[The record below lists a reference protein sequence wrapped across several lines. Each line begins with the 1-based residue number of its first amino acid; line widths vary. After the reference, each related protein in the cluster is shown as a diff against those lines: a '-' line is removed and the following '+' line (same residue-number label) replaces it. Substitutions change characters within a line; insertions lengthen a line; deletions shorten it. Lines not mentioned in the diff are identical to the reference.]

1 MKLKFKK
8 QEFQEKAVMSVVDL
22 FRGAKNVPSTF
33 SLQKVDLVD
42 MSKDEL
48 LGYGNNSDLPMEEI
62 EKNMHEIQDRNL
74 LPLTDLKEL
83 RFNVEMETGTGKT
96 FVYTK
101 TILEL
106 HKQYGFK
113 KFVVIVPSVAI
124 REGAYKSMQTTRD
137 YFKREYEGITLKP
150 FIYNSNKLYEIKD
163 FAESTNLEIMIINID
178 AFKKSEN
185 LFNQPPKDSFSM
197 DRTAKEYMQEC
208 KPIIIIDEPQSVD
221 NTSKSREAIESLN
234 PLFEL
239 RYSATHRQKINTVY
253 RLTPVDA
260 YNMHIVKQ
268 ICVVNNTLADDY
280 NKPYIK
286 LLSVDASSGYKA
298 KLEVDLKKKDGT
310 TKRDTITVGPNTNLV
325 AKTGRDIYDGYIVAG
340 INAMEGFEEIE
351 FTNTESLMLGQSI
364 GDIDE
369 SVKKREMIKITI
381 EAHLDKERMYIQK
394 GIKVLSLF
402 FIDEVAKYRVYDNET
417 DSRGEYAKMF
427 EECYDELINLP
438 RYKEVK
444 DFYDVDAS
452 KVHDGYFSKDKK
464 GKIKNTNGDTLDDYS
479 TYNAIMKDK
488 EDLLDFRP
496 NSKLRYLRFIFSHSA
511 LKEGWDNPNVFQI
524 CTLIENRTT
533 FTCRQK
539 IGRGL
544 RLCVNQD
551 GERVDDKSINI
562 LHVIAEE
569 NFAEFADKLQK
580 EIEEETGVKFGILD
594 IDMFVNISYTDEKK
608 KEQKTSATDAR
619 DILDFFRTKN
629 YIDTKG
635 KMKDTL
641 KNDLKNGTID
651 LPKKFE
657 RARDR
662 IVNQIEK
669 ADKKVVVMPSF
680 KQVNVKRK
688 DEVFEEPEFQAIWNK
703 IKQKTIY
710 RINMDKDK
718 LIEKCVKE
726 ITEMNEIPTI
736 KIAKETAK
744 INIHKS
750 GIDYTS
756 QGARYEDVE
765 TEFLLPDLIR
775 EISENCKLTRDTVC
789 QILLKSDRLQDFLNN
804 PQRYIE
810 EVTKIINYVRANE
823 CIDGI
828 TYTKQTGKSYSFV
841 DIFDIESNSE
851 VFAYLDK
858 NAVKVEHSLYD
869 HIIYDNSGT
878 EKDFAQELDN
888 DNEVKLFFKIPDKF
902 KIPTPIGNYTPDW
915 AVYVETE
922 NEKKLYFVI
931 ETKGST
937 NYLNLRDSESIKIK
951 CGKKHFEALG
961 QDIAFD
967 VAKKFRDFKAN
978 NV

>member
-8 QEFQEKAVMSVVDL
+8 QEFQDKAVMSVVDL
-22 FRGAKNVPSTF
+22 FRGAKNVPTTF
-33 SLQKVDLVD
+33 SMQKLDILD
-42 MSKDEL
+42 FSKDEL
-48 LGYGNNSDLPMEEI
+48 LGYGNNLDLSMEQI
-62 EKNMHEIQDRNL
+62 EKNMHEIQDKNL
-74 LPLTDLKEL
+74 LPLTNLTEL

-124 REGAYKSMQTTRD
+124 REGVYKSMQTTRD
-137 YFKREYEGITLKP
+137 YFKREYEGTTLKP

-163 FAESTNLEIMIINID
+163 FAQSTNLEIMIINID

-208 KPIIIIDEPQSVD
+208 NPIIIIDEPQSVD

-369 SVKKREMIKITI
+369 SVKKREMIKRTI

-402 FIDEVAKYRVYDNET
+402 FIDEVAKYRVYDNEE
-417 DSRGEYAKMF
+417 SNKGEYAKMF
-427 EECYDELINLP
+427 EECYEELINLP
-438 RYKEVK
+438 RYKEIK
-444 DFYDVDAS
+444 DFYNTDVS

-464 GKIKNTNGDTLDDYS
+464 GKIKNTREGKESQDDYD
-479 TYNAIMKDK
+479 TYALIMKEK
-488 EDLLDFRP
+488 EKLLSFDCP
-496 NSKLRYLRFIFSHSA
+496 VRFIFSHSA

-524 CTLIENRTT
+524 CTLIENKTT

-551 GERVDDKSINI
+551 GERVDDKNINI

-580 EIEEETGVKFGILD
+580 EIEEETGIKFGILD
-594 IDMFVNISYTDEKK
+594 IDMFVNISYTDEQGQEKT
-608 KEQKTSATDAR
+608 TSATDAR
-619 DILDFFRTKN
+619 ELLDFFRTKN

-657 RARDR
+657 RAKDR
-662 IVNQIEK
+662 IVIQIEK
-669 ADKKVVVMPSF
+669 ADKKVVVMPAY
-680 KQVNVKRK
+680 KQVCVKRK
-688 DEVFEEPEFQAIWNK
+688 DNLFEEPEFQSIWNK

-718 LIEKCVKE
+718 LIEKCVKS
-726 ITEMNEIPTI
+726 ISEMPQIQKI
-736 KIAKETAK
+736 KIAKETVK
-744 INIHKS
+744 INIDKR

-756 QGARYEDVE
+756 QGAKFEEVDS
-765 TEFLLPDLIR
+765 EFLIPDIIR
-775 EISENCKLTRDTVC
+775 EISENCKLTRNTVG
-789 QILLKSDRLQDFLNN
+789 QIILKSNRLQDFVNN

-828 TYTKQTGKSYSFV
+828 TYTKQIGKSYSFV
-841 DIFDIESNSE
+841 DIFDLESNAE

-858 NAVKVEHSLYD
+858 NAIAVEHSLYD
-869 HIIYDNSGT
+869 HIVYDNSGI
-878 EKDFAQELDN
+878 ERDFATELDN
-888 DNEVKLFFKIPDKF
+888 DGDVKLFFKIPDKF
-902 KIPTPIGNYTPDW
+902 KILTPIGNYTPDW

-937 NYLNLRDSESIKIK
+937 NYLDLRDRESIKIK

-961 QDIAFD
+961 QDVAFD
-967 VAKKFRDFKAN
+967 VAINFKDFKRKN
-978 NV
+978 G

>member
-8 QEFQEKAVMSVVDL
+8 QEFQDKAVMSVVDL
-22 FRGAKNVPSTF
+22 FRGAKNVPTTF
-33 SLQKVDLVD
+33 SMQKLDILD
-42 MSKDEL
+42 FSKDEL
-48 LGYGNNSDLPMEEI
+48 LGYGNSLDLSMEQI
-62 EKNMHEIQDRNL
+62 EKNMNEIQDRNL

-163 FAESTNLEIMIINID
+163 FAQSTNLEIMIINID

-221 NTSKSREAIESLN
+221 NTAKSREAIESLN

-286 LLSVDASSGYKA
+286 LLSVDANNGYSA
-298 KLEVDLKKKDGT
+298 KVEVDVKKKDGT
-310 TKRDTITVGPNTNLV
+310 TKREVKTVKPNSNLAV
-325 AKTGRDIYDGYIVAG
+325 ITGRDIYEGYIVAG
-340 INAMEGFEEIE
+340 INALEGFEEIE

-369 SVKKREMIKITI
+369 SVKKREMIKRTI

-402 FIDEVAKYRVYDNET
+402 FIDEVAKYRVYDNEES
-417 DSRGEYAKMF
+417 DKGEYAKMF
-427 EECYDELINLP
+427 EECYEELINLP
-438 RYKEVK
+438 RYKEIK
-444 DFYDVDAS
+444 DFYNTDVS

-464 GKIKNTNGDTLDDYS
+464 GKIKNTREGKESQDDYD
-479 TYNAIMKDK
+479 TYALIMKEK
-488 EDLLDFRP
+488 ERLLSFDCP
-496 NSKLRYLRFIFSHSA
+496 VRFIFSHSA

-524 CTLIENRTT
+524 CTLIENKTT

-551 GERVDDKSINI
+551 GERVDDKNINI

-580 EIEEETGVKFGILD
+580 EIEEETGIKFGILD
-594 IDMFVNISYTDEKK
+594 IDMFVNISYTDEQGQEKT
-608 KEQKTSATDAR
+608 TSATDAR
-619 DILDFFRTKN
+619 ELLDFFRTKN

-657 RARDR
+657 RAKDR

-669 ADKKVVVMPSF
+669 ADKKVVVMPAY
-680 KQVNVKRK
+680 KQVCVKRK
-688 DEVFEEPEFQAIWNK
+688 DNLFEEPEFQSIWNK

-718 LIEKCVKE
+718 LIEKCVKS
-726 ITEMNEIPTI
+726 ISEMPQIQKI
-736 KIAKETAK
+736 KIAKETVK
-744 INIHKS
+744 INIDKS

-756 QGARYEDVE
+756 QGTKFEEVDS
-765 TEFLLPDLIR
+765 EFLIPDIIR
-775 EISENCKLTRDTVC
+775 EISENCKLTRNTVG
-789 QILLKSDRLQDFLNN
+789 QILIKSNRLQDFLNN

-810 EVTKIINYVRANE
+810 EVTRIINYVRANE

-841 DIFDIESNSE
+841 DIFDLESNSE

-858 NAVKVEHSLYD
+858 NAIAVEHSLYD
-869 HIIYDNSGT
+869 HVVYDNSGI
-878 EKDFAQELDN
+878 ERDFATELDN
-888 DNEVKLFFKIPDKF
+888 DTDVKLFFKIPDKF

-922 NEKKLYFVI
+922 DEKKLYFVI

-937 NYLNLRDSESIKIK
+937 NYFDLRDRESIKIK

-961 QDIAFD
+961 QDIKFD
-967 VAKKFRDFKAN
+967 VTKDFRNFKSKHI
-978 NV
+978 

>member
-1 MKLKFKK
+1 MKLQFKK
-8 QEFQEKAVMSVVDL
+8 QEFQDNAVMSVVDL

-48 LGYGNNSDLPMEEI
+48 LGYGNALDLPMEQI
-62 EKNMHEIQDRNL
+62 EANMHEIQDRNL
-74 LPLTDLKEL
+74 LQHTDLQEL
-83 RFNVEMETGTGKT
+83 RFNIEMETGTGKT

-124 REGAYKSMQTTRD
+124 REGVYKSMQTTRD
-137 YFKREYEGITLKP
+137 YFKREYEGVTLKP
-150 FIYNSNKLYEIKD
+150 FIYNSAKLYQIKD
-163 FAESTNLEIMIINID
+163 FALSTNLEIMIINID

-197 DRTAKEYMQEC
+197 DKTAKEYMQEC
-208 KPIIIIDEPQSVD
+208 NPIVIIDEPQSVD
-221 NTSKSREAIESLN
+221 NTAKSREAIENLN

-268 ICVVNNTLADDY
+268 ICVVNNSLADDF

-286 LLSVDASSGYKA
+286 LMSVDASNGYTA
-298 KLEVDLKKKDGT
+298 KVEVDVKKRDGS
-310 TKRDTITVGPNTNLV
+310 TKREVKTVKPNSNLAV
-325 AKTGRDIYDGYIVAG
+325 ITGRDIYDGYIVAG

-351 FTNTESLMLGQSI
+351 FTNTEFLSLGQAF

-369 SVKKREMIKITI
+369 KVKKREMIKRTI
-381 EAHLDKERMYIQK
+381 ETHLDKERIYIPK

-402 FIDEVAKYRVYDNET
+402 FIDEVAKYRIYDNEE

-427 EECYDELINLP
+427 EECYNELINLP

-452 KVHDGYFSKDKK
+452 RVHDGYFSKDKK
-464 GKIKNTNGDTLDDYS
+464 GKLKNTNGDTIDDYS
-479 TYNAIMKDK
+479 TYNAIMRDK
-488 EDLLDFRP
+488 EDLLDFSP

-524 CTLIENRTT
+524 CTLIENKTT

-551 GERVDDKSINI
+551 GQRVDDKNINI

-569 NFAEFADKLQK
+569 KFAEFADKLQK
-580 EIEEETGVKFGILD
+580 EIEEETGVKFGVLD
-594 IDMFVNISYTDEKK
+594 IDMFVNISYQDETGQ
-608 KEQKTSATDAR
+608 EQVISATDSKE
-619 DILDFFRTKN
+619 ILDHFREKN

-635 KMKDTL
+635 KIKDTL

-657 RARDR
+657 RAKER
-662 IVNQIEK
+662 IVKQIEN
-669 ADKKVVVMPSF
+669 ANKKVDIMPSF
-680 KQVNVKRK
+680 KQVTVKRK
-688 DEVFEEPEFQAIWNK
+688 DELFEEPEFQSIWNK

-718 LIEKCVKE
+718 LIEKCVKQ
-726 ITEMNEIPTI
+726 IAEMNEIPTI
-736 KIAKETAK
+736 KIAKETVR
-744 INIHKS
+744 IDIGKS
-750 GIDYTS
+750 GVGYTS
-756 QGARYEDVE
+756 QGTRYEEIEND
-765 TEFLLPDLIR
+765 FFIPDLIR

-789 QILLKSDRLQDFLNN
+789 QILLKSNRLQDFLNN

-828 TYTKQTGKSYSFV
+828 TYTKQEGKSYSFV
-841 DIFDIESNSE
+841 DVFDLESNSE
-851 VFAYLDK
+851 MFAYLDK
-858 NAVKVEHSLYD
+858 NAVAVQHSLYD
-869 HIIYDNSGT
+869 YVIYDNSSV

-888 DNEVKLFFKIPDKF
+888 DSEVKLFFKIPDKF
-902 KIPTPIGNYTPDW
+902 KIHTPIGNYTPDW

-937 NYLNLRDSESIKIK
+937 NYLDLRDRESIKIK

-961 QDIAFD
+961 QNVAFD
-967 VAKKFRDFKAN
+967 VAKEFKKFKEQHS
-978 NV
+978 

>member
-1 MKLKFKK
+1 MKLQFKK
-8 QEFQEKAVMSVVDL
+8 QEFQDKAVMSVVDL
-22 FRGAKNVPSTF
+22 FRGAKNVPTTF
-33 SLQKVDLVD
+33 SMQKLDILD
-42 MSKDEL
+42 YSKAEL
-48 LGYGNNSDLPMEEI
+48 LGYGNSLDLSMEQI

-163 FAESTNLEIMIINID
+163 FAQSTNLEIMIINID

-208 KPIIIIDEPQSVD
+208 NPIIIIDEPQSVD
-221 NTSKSREAIESLN
+221 NTAKSREAIESLN

-298 KLEVDLKKKDGT
+298 KLEVDIKKKDGT

-351 FTNTESLMLGQSI
+351 FTNTESLMLEQSI

-369 SVKKREMIKITI
+369 SVKKREMIKRTI
-381 EAHLDKERMYIQK
+381 ESHLDKERMYIQK

-402 FIDEVAKYRVYDNET
+402 FIDEVAKYRVYDNEES
-417 DSRGEYAKMF
+417 DKGEYAKMF
-427 EECYDELINLP
+427 EECYEELINLP
-438 RYKEVK
+438 RYKEIK
-444 DFYDVDAS
+444 DFYSTDVS
-452 KVHDGYFSKDKK
+452 RVHDGYFSKDKK
-464 GKIKNTNGDTLDDYS
+464 GKIKNTREGKESQDDYD
-479 TYNAIMKDK
+479 TYALIMKEK
-488 EDLLDFRP
+488 EKLLSFDCP
-496 NSKLRYLRFIFSHSA
+496 VRFIFSHSA

-524 CTLIENRTT
+524 CTLIENKTT

-551 GERVDDKSINI
+551 GERVDDKNINI

-580 EIEEETGVKFGILD
+580 EIEEETGIKFGILD
-594 IDMFVNISYTDEKK
+594 IDMFVNISYTDEKGD
-608 KEQKTSATDAR
+608 EQTTSATDAR
-619 DILDFFRTKN
+619 ELLDFFRTKN

-635 KMKDTL
+635 KMKYTL

-657 RARDR
+657 RAKDR

-669 ADKKVVVMPSF
+669 ADKKVVVMPAY
-680 KQVNVKRK
+680 KQVCVKKK
-688 DEVFEEPEFQAIWNK
+688 DKLFEEPEFQSIWNK

-718 LIEKCVKE
+718 LIEKCVKS
-726 ITEMNEIPTI
+726 ISEMPQIQKI
-736 KIAKETAK
+736 KIAKETVK
-744 INIHKS
+744 INIDKS

-756 QGARYEDVE
+756 QGAKFEEVDS
-765 TEFLLPDLIR
+765 EFLIPDIIR
-775 EISENCKLTRDTVC
+775 EISENCKLTRNTVG
-789 QILLKSDRLQDFLNN
+789 QIILKSNRLQDFVNN

-841 DIFDIESNSE
+841 DIFDLESEAE

-858 NAVKVEHSLYD
+858 NAIAVDHSLYD
-869 HIIYDNSGT
+869 HVVYDNSGI
-878 EKDFAQELDN
+878 ERDFATELDN
-888 DNEVKLFFKIPDKF
+888 DGDVKLFFKIPDKF

-937 NYLNLRDSESIKIK
+937 NYLDLRDRESIKIR

-961 QDIAFD
+961 QDIKFD
-967 VAKKFRDFKAN
+967 VATNFIDFKRKN
-978 NV
+978 S

>member
-1 MKLKFKK
+1 MKLQFKK
-8 QEFQEKAVMSVVDL
+8 QEFQDKAVMSVVDL
-22 FRGAKNVPSTF
+22 FRGAKNVPTTF
-33 SLQKVDLVD
+33 SMQKLDILD
-42 MSKDEL
+42 YSKAEL
-48 LGYGNNSDLPMEEI
+48 LGYGNSLDLSMEQI

-163 FAESTNLEIMIINID
+163 FAQSTNLEIMIINID

-208 KPIIIIDEPQSVD
+208 NPIIIIDEPQSVD
-221 NTSKSREAIESLN
+221 NTAKSREAIESLN

-298 KLEVDLKKKDGT
+298 KLEVDIKKKDGT

-351 FTNTESLMLGQSI
+351 FTNTESLMLEQSI

-369 SVKKREMIKITI
+369 SVKKREMIKRTI
-381 EAHLDKERMYIQK
+381 ESHLDKERMYIQK

-402 FIDEVAKYRVYDNET
+402 FIDEVAKYRVYDNEES
-417 DSRGEYAKMF
+417 DKGEYAKMF
-427 EECYDELINLP
+427 EECYEELINLP
-438 RYKEVK
+438 RYKEIK
-444 DFYDVDAS
+444 DFYSTDVS
-452 KVHDGYFSKDKK
+452 RVHDGYFSKDKK
-464 GKIKNTNGDTLDDYS
+464 GKIKNTREGKESQDDYD
-479 TYNAIMKDK
+479 TYALIMKEK
-488 EDLLDFRP
+488 EKLLSFDCP
-496 NSKLRYLRFIFSHSA
+496 VRFIFSHSA

-524 CTLIENRTT
+524 CTLIENKTT

-551 GERVDDKSINI
+551 GERVDDKNINI

-580 EIEEETGVKFGILD
+580 EIEEETGIKFGILD
-594 IDMFVNISYTDEKK
+594 IDMFVNISYTDEKGD
-608 KEQKTSATDAR
+608 EQTTSATDAR
-619 DILDFFRTKN
+619 ELLDFFRTKN

-635 KMKDTL
+635 KMKYTL

-657 RARDR
+657 RAKDR

-669 ADKKVVVMPSF
+669 ADKKVVVMPAY
-680 KQVNVKRK
+680 KQVCVKRK
-688 DEVFEEPEFQAIWNK
+688 DKLFEEPEFQSIWNK

-718 LIEKCVKE
+718 LIEKCVKS
-726 ITEMNEIPTI
+726 ISEMPQIQKI
-736 KIAKETAK
+736 KIAKETVK
-744 INIHKS
+744 INIDKS

-756 QGARYEDVE
+756 QGAKFEEVDS
-765 TEFLLPDLIR
+765 EFLIPDIIR
-775 EISENCKLTRDTVC
+775 EISENCKLTRNTVG
-789 QILLKSDRLQDFLNN
+789 QIILKSNRLQDFVNN

-810 EVTKIINYVRANE
+810 EVTKINNYVRANE

-841 DIFDIESNSE
+841 DIFDLESEAE

-858 NAVKVEHSLYD
+858 NAIAVDHSLYD
-869 HIIYDNSGT
+869 HVVYDNSGI
-878 EKDFAQELDN
+878 ERDFATELDN
-888 DNEVKLFFKIPDKF
+888 DGDVKLFFKIPDKF

-937 NYLNLRDSESIKIK
+937 NYLDLRDRESIKIR

-961 QDIAFD
+961 RDIKFD
-967 VAKKFRDFKAN
+967 VATNFIDFKRKN
-978 NV
+978 S

>member
-1 MKLKFKK
+1 MKLQFKK
-8 QEFQEKAVMSVVDL
+8 QEFQNKAVMSVVDL
-22 FRGAKNVPSTF
+22 FRGAKNVPTTF
-33 SLQKVDLVD
+33 SMQKLDILD
-42 MSKDEL
+42 FSKDEL
-48 LGYGNNSDLPMEEI
+48 LGYGNNLDLSMEQI

-137 YFKREYEGITLKP
+137 YFKREYEGVTLKP

-163 FAESTNLEIMIINID
+163 FAQSTNLEIMIINID

-234 PLFEL
+234 PLVEL

-298 KLEVDLKKKDGT
+298 KLEVDIKKKEGT
-310 TKRDTITVGPNTNLV
+310 TKRETITVGPNTNLV

-369 SVKKREMIKITI
+369 SVKKREMIKRTI

-402 FIDEVAKYRVYDNET
+402 FIDEVAKYRVYDNEES
-417 DSRGEYAKMF
+417 DKGEYAKMF
-427 EECYDELINLP
+427 EECYEELINLP
-438 RYKEVK
+438 RYKEIK
-444 DFYDVDAS
+444 DFYNTDVS

-464 GKIKNTNGDTLDDYS
+464 GKIKNTREGKESQDDYD
-479 TYNAIMKDK
+479 TYALIMKEK
-488 EDLLDFRP
+488 EKLLSFDCP
-496 NSKLRYLRFIFSHSA
+496 VRFIFSHSA

-551 GERVDDKSINI
+551 GERVDDKNINI

-580 EIEEETGVKFGILD
+580 EIEEETGIKFGILD
-594 IDMFVNISYTDEKK
+594 IDMFVNISYTDEQGQEKT
-608 KEQKTSATDAR
+608 TSATDAR
-619 DILDFFRTKN
+619 ELLDFFRTKN

-657 RARDR
+657 RAKDR

-669 ADKKVVVMPSF
+669 ADKKVVVMPAY
-680 KQVNVKRK
+680 KQVCVKRK
-688 DEVFEEPEFQAIWNK
+688 DNLFEEPEFQSIWNK

-718 LIEKCVKE
+718 LIEKCVKS
-726 ITEMNEIPTI
+726 ISEMPQIQKI
-736 KIAKETAK
+736 KIAKETVK
-744 INIHKS
+744 INIDKS

-756 QGARYEDVE
+756 QGTKFEEVDS
-765 TEFLLPDLIR
+765 EFLIPDIIR
-775 EISENCKLTRDTVC
+775 EISENCKLTRNTVG
-789 QILLKSDRLQDFLNN
+789 QILIKSNRLQDFLNN

-810 EVTKIINYVRANE
+810 EVTRIINYVRANE

-841 DIFDIESNSE
+841 DIFDLESNSE

-858 NAVKVEHSLYD
+858 NAIAVEHSLYD
-869 HIIYDNSGT
+869 HVVYDNSGI
-878 EKDFAQELDN
+878 ERDFATELDN
-888 DNEVKLFFKIPDKF
+888 DGDVKLFFKIPDKF

-922 NEKKLYFVI
+922 DEKKLYFVI

-937 NYLNLRDSESIKIK
+937 NYFDLRDRESIKIK

-961 QDIAFD
+961 QDIKFD
-967 VAKKFRDFKAN
+967 VTKDFRNFKSKHI
-978 NV
+978 

>member
-8 QEFQEKAVMSVVDL
+8 QEFQDKAVMSVVDL
-22 FRGAKNVPSTF
+22 FRGAKNVPTTF
-33 SLQKVDLVD
+33 SMQKLDILD
-42 MSKDEL
+42 FSKDEL
-48 LGYGNNSDLPMEEI
+48 LGYGNSLDLSMEQI

-74 LPLTDLKEL
+74 LPLTDLTEL
-83 RFNVEMETGTGKT
+83 RFNIEMETGTGKT

-137 YFKREYEGITLKP
+137 YFKREYEGVTLKP

-163 FAESTNLEIMIINID
+163 FAQSTNLEIMIINID

-369 SVKKREMIKITI
+369 SVKKKEMIKRTI
-381 EAHLDKERMYIQK
+381 EAHLDKERIYIQK

-402 FIDEVAKYRVYDNET
+402 FIDEVAKYRVYDNEES
-417 DSRGEYAKMF
+417 DKGEYAKMF
-427 EECYDELINLP
+427 EECYEELINLP
-438 RYKEVK
+438 RYKEIK
-444 DFYDVDAS
+444 DFYNTDVS

-464 GKIKNTNGDTLDDYS
+464 GKIKNTREGKESQDDYD
-479 TYNAIMKDK
+479 TYALIMKEK
-488 EDLLDFRP
+488 EKLLSFDCP
-496 NSKLRYLRFIFSHSA
+496 VRFIFSHSA

-524 CTLIENRTT
+524 CTLIENKTT

-551 GERVDDKSINI
+551 GERVDDKNINI

-580 EIEEETGVKFGILD
+580 EIEEETGIKFGILD
-594 IDMFVNISYTDEKK
+594 IDMFVNISYTDEQGQEKT
-608 KEQKTSATDAR
+608 TSATDAR
-619 DILDFFRTKN
+619 ELLDFFRTKN

-657 RARDR
+657 RAKDR

-669 ADKKVVVMPSF
+669 ADKKVVVMPAY
-680 KQVNVKRK
+680 KQVCVKRK
-688 DEVFEEPEFQAIWNK
+688 DNLFEEPEFQSIWNK

-718 LIEKCVKE
+718 LIEKCVKS
-726 ITEMNEIPTI
+726 ISEMPQIQKI
-736 KIAKETAK
+736 KIAKETVK
-744 INIHKS
+744 INIDKR

-756 QGARYEDVE
+756 QGAKFEEVDS
-765 TEFLLPDLIR
+765 EFLIPDIIR
-775 EISENCKLTRDTVC
+775 EISENCKLTRNTVG
-789 QILLKSDRLQDFLNN
+789 QILIKSNRLQDFVNN

-841 DIFDIESNSE
+841 DIFDLESNSE

-858 NAVKVEHSLYD
+858 NAIAVEHSLYD
-869 HIIYDNSGT
+869 HVVYDNSGI
-878 EKDFAQELDN
+878 ERDFATELDN
-888 DNEVKLFFKIPDKF
+888 DTDVKLFFKIPDKF

-922 NEKKLYFVI
+922 DEKKLYFVI

-937 NYLNLRDSESIKIK
+937 NYLDLRDRESIKIK

-961 QDIAFD
+961 QDIKFD
-967 VAKKFRDFKAN
+967 VTKDFRNFKSKY
-978 NV
+978 V

>member
-1 MKLKFKK
+1 MKLQFKK
-8 QEFQEKAVMSVVDL
+8 QEFQDKAVMSVVDL
-22 FRGAKNVPSTF
+22 FRGAKNVPTTF
-33 SLQKVDLVD
+33 SMQKLDILD
-42 MSKDEL
+42 YSKAEL
-48 LGYGNNSDLPMEEI
+48 LGYGNSLDLSMEQI

-163 FAESTNLEIMIINID
+163 FAQSTNLEIMIINID

-208 KPIIIIDEPQSVD
+208 NPIIIIDEPQSVD
-221 NTSKSREAIESLN
+221 NTAKSREAIESLN

-298 KLEVDLKKKDGT
+298 KLEVDIKKKDGT

-351 FTNTESLMLGQSI
+351 FTNTESLMLEQSI

-369 SVKKREMIKITI
+369 SVKKREMIKRTI
-381 EAHLDKERMYIQK
+381 ESHLDKERMYIQK

-402 FIDEVAKYRVYDNET
+402 FIDEVAKYRVYDNEES
-417 DSRGEYAKMF
+417 DKGEYAKMF
-427 EECYDELINLP
+427 EECYEELINLP
-438 RYKEVK
+438 RYKEIK
-444 DFYDVDAS
+444 DFYSTDVS
-452 KVHDGYFSKDKK
+452 RVHDGYFSKDKK
-464 GKIKNTNGDTLDDYS
+464 GKIKNTREGKESQDDYD
-479 TYNAIMKDK
+479 TYALIMKEK
-488 EDLLDFRP
+488 EKLLSFDCP
-496 NSKLRYLRFIFSHSA
+496 VRFIFSHSA

-524 CTLIENRTT
+524 CTLIENKTT

-551 GERVDDKSINI
+551 GERVDDKNINI

-580 EIEEETGVKFGILD
+580 EIEEETGIKFGILD
-594 IDMFVNISYTDEKK
+594 IDMFVNISYTDEKGD
-608 KEQKTSATDAR
+608 EQTTSATDAR
-619 DILDFFRTKN
+619 ELLDFFRTKN

-635 KMKDTL
+635 KMKYTL

-657 RARDR
+657 RAKDR

-669 ADKKVVVMPSF
+669 ADKKVVVMPAY
-680 KQVNVKRK
+680 KQVCVKRK
-688 DEVFEEPEFQAIWNK
+688 DKLFEEPEFQSIWNK

-718 LIEKCVKE
+718 LIEKCVKS
-726 ITEMNEIPTI
+726 ISEMPQIQKI
-736 KIAKETAK
+736 KIAKETVK
-744 INIHKS
+744 INIDKS

-756 QGARYEDVE
+756 QGAKFEEVDS
-765 TEFLLPDLIR
+765 EFLIPDIIR
-775 EISENCKLTRDTVC
+775 EISENCKLTRNTVG
-789 QILLKSDRLQDFLNN
+789 QIILKSNRLQDFVNN

-810 EVTKIINYVRANE
+810 EVTKINNYVRANE

-841 DIFDIESNSE
+841 DIFDLESEAE

-858 NAVKVEHSLYD
+858 NAIAVDHSLYD
-869 HIIYDNSGT
+869 HVVYDNSGI
-878 EKDFAQELDN
+878 ERDFATELDN
-888 DNEVKLFFKIPDKF
+888 DGDVKLFFKIPDKF

-937 NYLNLRDSESIKIK
+937 NYLDLRDRESIKIR

-961 QDIAFD
+961 QDIKFD
-967 VAKKFRDFKAN
+967 VATNFIDFKRKN
-978 NV
+978 S

>member
-8 QEFQEKAVMSVVDL
+8 QEFQDKAVMSVVDL
-22 FRGAKNVPSTF
+22 FRGAKNVPTTF
-33 SLQKVDLVD
+33 SMQKLDILD
-42 MSKDEL
+42 YSKDEL
-48 LGYGNNSDLPMEEI
+48 LGYGNSLDLSMEQI

-137 YFKREYEGITLKP
+137 YFKREYEGTTLKP

-163 FAESTNLEIMIINID
+163 FAQSTNLEIMIINID

-208 KPIIIIDEPQSVD
+208 NPIIIIDEPQSVD

-268 ICVVNNTLADDY
+268 ICVVNNTLANDF

-369 SVKKREMIKITI
+369 SVKKKEMIKRTI

-402 FIDEVAKYRVYDNET
+402 FIDEVAKYRVYDNEES
-417 DSRGEYAKMF
+417 DKGEYAKMF
-427 EECYDELINLP
+427 EECYEELINLP
-438 RYKEVK
+438 RYKEIK
-444 DFYDVDAS
+444 DFYNTDVS

-464 GKIKNTNGDTLDDYS
+464 GKIKNTREGKESQDDYD
-479 TYNAIMKDK
+479 TYALIMKEK
-488 EDLLDFRP
+488 EKLLSFDCP
-496 NSKLRYLRFIFSHSA
+496 VRFIFSHSA

-524 CTLIENRTT
+524 CTLIENKTT

-551 GERVDDKSINI
+551 GERVDDKNINI

-580 EIEEETGVKFGILD
+580 EIEEETGIKFGILD
-594 IDMFVNISYTDEKK
+594 IDMFVNISYTDEQGQEKT
-608 KEQKTSATDAR
+608 TSATDAR
-619 DILDFFRTKN
+619 ELLDFFRTKN

-657 RARDR
+657 RAKDR

-669 ADKKVVVMPSF
+669 ADKKVVVMPAY
-680 KQVNVKRK
+680 KQVCVKRK
-688 DEVFEEPEFQAIWNK
+688 DNLFEEPEFQSIWNK

-710 RINMDKDK
+710 GINMDKDK
-718 LIEKCVKE
+718 LIEKCVKSVS
-726 ITEMNEIPTI
+726 EMPQIQKI
-736 KIAKETAK
+736 KLSKETVK
-744 INIHKS
+744 INIDKS

-756 QGARYEDVE
+756 QGAKFEEVDS
-765 TEFLLPDLIR
+765 EFLIPDIIR
-775 EISENCKLTRDTVC
+775 EISENCKLTRNTVG
-789 QILLKSDRLQDFLNN
+789 QILIKSNRLQDFLNN

-841 DIFDIESNSE
+841 DIFDLESNSE

-858 NAVKVEHSLYD
+858 NAIAVEHSLYD
-869 HIIYDNSGT
+869 HVVYDNSGI
-878 EKDFAQELDN
+878 ERDFATELDN
-888 DNEVKLFFKIPDKF
+888 DTDVKLFFKIPDKF

-915 AVYVETE
+915 AVYIETE
-922 NEKKLYFVI
+922 DEKKLYFVI

-937 NYLNLRDSESIKIK
+937 NYLDLRDRESIKIK

-961 QDIAFD
+961 QDIKFD
-967 VAKKFRDFKAN
+967 VTKDFRNFKSKH
-978 NV
+978 V

>member
-1 MKLKFKK
+1 MKLQFKK
-8 QEFQEKAVMSVVDL
+8 QEFQNKAVMSVVDL
-22 FRGAKNVPSTF
+22 FRGAKNVPTTF
-33 SLQKVDLVD
+33 SMQKLDILD
-42 MSKDEL
+42 FSKDEL
-48 LGYGNNSDLPMEEI
+48 LGYGNSLDLSMEQI

-74 LPLTDLKEL
+74 LPLTDLTEL

-163 FAESTNLEIMIINID
+163 FAQSTNLEIMIINID

-221 NTSKSREAIESLN
+221 NTAKSREAIESLN

-369 SVKKREMIKITI
+369 SVKKKEMIKRTI

-402 FIDEVAKYRVYDNET
+402 FIDEVAKYRVYDNEES
-417 DSRGEYAKMF
+417 DKGEYAKMF
-427 EECYDELINLP
+427 EECYEELINLP
-438 RYKEVK
+438 KYKEIK
-444 DFYDVDAS
+444 DFYNTDVS

-464 GKIKNTNGDTLDDYS
+464 GKIKNTREGKESQDDYD
-479 TYNAIMKDK
+479 TYALIMKEK
-488 EDLLDFRP
+488 EKLLSFDCP
-496 NSKLRYLRFIFSHSA
+496 VRFIFSHSA

-524 CTLIENRTT
+524 CTLIENKTT

-551 GERVDDKSINI
+551 GERVDDKNINI

-580 EIEEETGVKFGILD
+580 EIEEETGIKFGILD
-594 IDMFVNISYTDEKK
+594 IDMFVNISYTDEQGQEKT
-608 KEQKTSATDAR
+608 TSATDAR
-619 DILDFFRTKN
+619 ELLDFFRTKN

-657 RARDR
+657 RAKDR

-669 ADKKVVVMPSF
+669 ADKKVVVMPAY
-680 KQVNVKRK
+680 KQVCVKRK
-688 DEVFEEPEFQAIWNK
+688 DNLFEEPEFQSIWNK

-718 LIEKCVKE
+718 LIEKCVKS
-726 ITEMNEIPTI
+726 ISEMPQIQKI
-736 KIAKETAK
+736 KIAKETVK
-744 INIHKS
+744 INIDKS

-756 QGARYEDVE
+756 QGAKFEEVDS
-765 TEFLLPDLIR
+765 EFLIPDIIR
-775 EISENCKLTRDTVC
+775 EISENCKLTRNTVG
-789 QILLKSDRLQDFLNN
+789 QILIKSNRLQDFVNN

-841 DIFDIESNSE
+841 DIFDLESNSE

>member
-8 QEFQEKAVMSVVDL
+8 QEFQDKAVMSVVDL
-22 FRGAKNVPSTF
+22 FRGAKNVPTTF
-33 SLQKVDLVD
+33 SMQKLDILD
-42 MSKDEL
+42 FSKDEL
-48 LGYGNNSDLPMEEI
+48 LGYGNNLDLSMEQI
-62 EKNMHEIQDRNL
+62 EKNMHEIQDKNL
-74 LPLTDLKEL
+74 LPLTNLTEL

-124 REGAYKSMQTTRD
+124 REGVYKSMQTTRD
-137 YFKREYEGITLKP
+137 YFKREYEGTTLKP

-163 FAESTNLEIMIINID
+163 FAQSTNLEIMIINID

-208 KPIIIIDEPQSVD
+208 NPIIIIDEPQSVD

-369 SVKKREMIKITI
+369 SVKKREMIKRTI

-402 FIDEVAKYRVYDNET
+402 FIDEVAKYRVYDNEE
-417 DSRGEYAKMF
+417 SNKGEYAKMF
-427 EECYDELINLP
+427 EECYEELINLP
-438 RYKEVK
+438 RYKEIK
-444 DFYDVDAS
+444 DFYNTDVS

-464 GKIKNTNGDTLDDYS
+464 GKIKNTREGKESQDDYD
-479 TYNAIMKDK
+479 TYALIMKEK
-488 EDLLDFRP
+488 EKLLSFDCP
-496 NSKLRYLRFIFSHSA
+496 VRFIFSHSA

-524 CTLIENRTT
+524 CTLIENKTT

-551 GERVDDKSINI
+551 GERVDDKNINI

-569 NFAEFADKLQK
+569 NFSEFADKLQK
-580 EIEEETGVKFGILD
+580 EIEEETGIKFGILD
-594 IDMFVNISYTDEKK
+594 IDMFVNISYTDEQGQEKT
-608 KEQKTSATDAR
+608 TSATDAR
-619 DILDFFRTKN
+619 ELLDFFRTKN

-657 RARDR
+657 RAKDR
-662 IVNQIEK
+662 IVIQIEK
-669 ADKKVVVMPSF
+669 ADKKVVVMPAY
-680 KQVNVKRK
+680 KQVCVKRK
-688 DEVFEEPEFQAIWNK
+688 DNLFEEPEFQSIWNK

-718 LIEKCVKE
+718 LIEKCVKS
-726 ITEMNEIPTI
+726 ISEMPQIQKI
-736 KIAKETAK
+736 KIAKETVK
-744 INIHKS
+744 INIDKR

-756 QGARYEDVE
+756 QGAKFEEVDS
-765 TEFLLPDLIR
+765 EFLIPDIIR
-775 EISENCKLTRDTVC
+775 EISENCKLTRNTVG
-789 QILLKSDRLQDFLNN
+789 QIILKSNRLQDFVNN

-828 TYTKQTGKSYSFV
+828 TYTKQIGKSYSFV
-841 DIFDIESNSE
+841 DIFDLESNAE

-858 NAVKVEHSLYD
+858 NAIAVEHSLYD
-869 HIIYDNSGT
+869 HIVYDNSGI
-878 EKDFAQELDN
+878 ERDFATELDN
-888 DNEVKLFFKIPDKF
+888 DGDVKLFFKIPDKF

-937 NYLNLRDSESIKIK
+937 NYLDLRDRESIKIK

-961 QDIAFD
+961 QDVAFD
-967 VAKKFRDFKAN
+967 VAINFKDFKRKN
-978 NV
+978 G

>member
-8 QEFQEKAVMSVVDL
+8 QEFQDKAVMSVVDL
-22 FRGAKNVPSTF
+22 FRGAKNVPTTF
-33 SLQKVDLVD
+33 SMQKLDILD
-42 MSKDEL
+42 FSKDEL
-48 LGYGNNSDLPMEEI
+48 LGYGNNLDLSMEQI

-74 LPLTDLKEL
+74 LPLTNLTEL

-137 YFKREYEGITLKP
+137 YFKREYEGVTLKP

-163 FAESTNLEIMIINID
+163 FAQSTNLEIMIINID

-208 KPIIIIDEPQSVD
+208 NPIIIIDEPQSVD

-310 TKRDTITVGPNTNLV
+310 TKRYTITVGPNTNLV
-325 AKTGRDIYDGYIVAG
+325 SKTGRDIYEGYIVAG

-369 SVKKREMIKITI
+369 SVKKREMIKRTI

-402 FIDEVAKYRVYDNET
+402 FIDEVAKYRVYDNEES
-417 DSRGEYAKMF
+417 DKGEYAKMF
-427 EECYDELINLP
+427 EECYEELINLP
-438 RYKEVK
+438 RYKEIK
-444 DFYDVDAS
+444 DFYNTDVS

-464 GKIKNTNGDTLDDYS
+464 GKIKNTREGKESQDDYD
-479 TYNAIMKDK
+479 TYALIMKEK
-488 EDLLDFRP
+488 EKLLSFDCP
-496 NSKLRYLRFIFSHSA
+496 VRFIFSHSA

-524 CTLIENRTT
+524 CTLIENKTT

-551 GERVDDKSINI
+551 GARVDDKNINI

-580 EIEEETGVKFGILD
+580 EIEEETGIKFGILD
-594 IDMFVNISYTDEKK
+594 IDMFVNISYTDEQGQEKT
-608 KEQKTSATDAR
+608 TSATDAR
-619 DILDFFRTKN
+619 ELLDFFRTKN

-657 RARDR
+657 RAKDR

-669 ADKKVVVMPSF
+669 ADKKVVVMPAY
-680 KQVNVKRK
+680 KQVCVKRK
-688 DEVFEEPEFQAIWNK
+688 DNLFEEPEFQSIWNK

-718 LIEKCVKE
+718 LIEKCVKS
-726 ITEMNEIPTI
+726 ISEMPQIQKI
-736 KIAKETAK
+736 KIAKETVK
-744 INIHKS
+744 INIDKS

-756 QGARYEDVE
+756 QGTKFEEVDS
-765 TEFLLPDLIR
+765 EFLIPDIIR
-775 EISENCKLTRDTVC
+775 EISENCKLTRNTVG
-789 QILLKSDRLQDFLNN
+789 QILIKSNRLQDFLNN

-810 EVTKIINYVRANE
+810 EVTRIINYVRANE

-841 DIFDIESNSE
+841 DIFDLESNSE

-858 NAVKVEHSLYD
+858 NAIAVEHSLYD
-869 HIIYDNSGT
+869 HVVYDNSGI
-878 EKDFAQELDN
+878 ERDFATELDN
-888 DNEVKLFFKIPDKF
+888 DGDVKLFFKIPDKF

-922 NEKKLYFVI
+922 DEKKLYFVI

-937 NYLNLRDSESIKIK
+937 NYFDLRDRESIKIK

-961 QDIAFD
+961 QDIKFD
-967 VAKKFRDFKAN
+967 VTKDFRNFKSKHI
-978 NV
+978 

>member
-1 MKLKFKK
+1 MKLQFKK
-8 QEFQEKAVMSVVDL
+8 QEFQDKAVMSVVDL
-22 FRGAKNVPSTF
+22 FRGAKNVPTTF
-33 SLQKVDLVD
+33 SMQKLDILD
-42 MSKDEL
+42 YSKDEL
-48 LGYGNNSDLPMEEI
+48 LGYGNNLDLSMEQI

-74 LPLTDLKEL
+74 LPLTDLTEL

-163 FAESTNLEIMIINID
+163 FAQSTNLEIMIINID

-369 SVKKREMIKITI
+369 SVKKKEMIKRTI

-402 FIDEVAKYRVYDNET
+402 FIDEVAKYRVYDNEES
-417 DSRGEYAKMF
+417 DKGEYAKMF
-427 EECYDELINLP
+427 EECYEELINLP
-438 RYKEVK
+438 KYKEIK
-444 DFYDVDAS
+444 DFYNTDVS

-464 GKIKNTNGDTLDDYS
+464 GKIKNTREGKESQDDYD
-479 TYNAIMKDK
+479 TYALIMKEK
-488 EDLLDFRP
+488 EKLLSFDCP
-496 NSKLRYLRFIFSHSA
+496 VRFIFSHSA

-524 CTLIENRTT
+524 CTLIENKTT

-551 GERVDDKSINI
+551 GERVDDKNINI

-580 EIEEETGVKFGILD
+580 EIEEETGIKFGILD
-594 IDMFVNISYTDEKK
+594 IDMFVNISYTDEQGQEKT
-608 KEQKTSATDAR
+608 TSATDAR
-619 DILDFFRTKN
+619 ELLDFFRTKN

-657 RARDR
+657 RAKDR

-669 ADKKVVVMPSF
+669 ADKKVVVMPAY
-680 KQVNVKRK
+680 KQVCVKRK
-688 DEVFEEPEFQAIWNK
+688 DNLFEEPEFQSIWNK

-718 LIEKCVKE
+718 LIEKCVKS
-726 ITEMNEIPTI
+726 ISEMPQIQKI
-736 KIAKETAK
+736 KIAKETVK
-744 INIHKS
+744 INIDKS

-756 QGARYEDVE
+756 QGAKFEEVDS
-765 TEFLLPDLIR
+765 EFLIPDIIR
-775 EISENCKLTRDTVC
+775 EISENCKLTRNTVG
-789 QILLKSDRLQDFLNN
+789 QILIKSNRLQDFVNN

-841 DIFDIESNSE
+841 DIFDLESNSE

>member
-8 QEFQEKAVMSVVDL
+8 QEFQDKAVMSVVDL
-22 FRGAKNVPSTF
+22 FRGAKNVPTTF
-33 SLQKVDLVD
+33 SMQKLDILD
-42 MSKDEL
+42 FSKDEL
-48 LGYGNNSDLPMEEI
+48 LGYGNSLDLSMEQI
-62 EKNMHEIQDRNL
+62 EKNMNEIQDRNL

-163 FAESTNLEIMIINID
+163 FAQSTNLEIMIINID

-369 SVKKREMIKITI
+369 SVKKREMIKRTI

-402 FIDEVAKYRVYDNET
+402 FIDEVAKYRVYDNEKS
-417 DSRGEYAKMF
+417 DKGEYAKMF
-427 EECYDELINLP
+427 EECYEELINLP
-438 RYKEVK
+438 RYKEIK
-444 DFYDVDAS
+444 DFYNTDVS

-464 GKIKNTNGDTLDDYS
+464 GKIKNTREGKESQDDYD
-479 TYNAIMKDK
+479 TYALIMKEK
-488 EDLLDFRP
+488 EKLLSFDCP
-496 NSKLRYLRFIFSHSA
+496 VRFIFSHSA

-524 CTLIENRTT
+524 CTLIENKTT

-551 GERVDDKSINI
+551 GERVDDKNINI

-580 EIEEETGVKFGILD
+580 EIEEETGIKFGILD
-594 IDMFVNISYTDEKK
+594 IDMFVNISYTDEQGQEKT
-608 KEQKTSATDAR
+608 TSATDAR
-619 DILDFFRTKN
+619 ELLDFFRTKN

-657 RARDR
+657 RAKDR

-669 ADKKVVVMPSF
+669 ADKKVVVMPAY
-680 KQVNVKRK
+680 KQVCVKRK
-688 DEVFEEPEFQAIWNK
+688 DNLFEEPEFQSIWNK

-718 LIEKCVKE
+718 LIEKCVKS
-726 ITEMNEIPTI
+726 ISEMPQIQKI
-736 KIAKETAK
+736 KIAKETVK
-744 INIHKS
+744 INIDKR

-756 QGARYEDVE
+756 QGAKFEEVDS
-765 TEFLLPDLIR
+765 EFLIPDIIR
-775 EISENCKLTRDTVC
+775 EISENCKLTRNTVG
-789 QILLKSDRLQDFLNN
+789 QILIKSNRLQDFVNN

-841 DIFDIESNSE
+841 DIFDLESNSE

-858 NAVKVEHSLYD
+858 NAITVEHSLYD
-869 HIIYDNSGT
+869 HVVYDNSGI
-878 EKDFAQELDN
+878 ERDFATELDN
-888 DNEVKLFFKIPDKF
+888 DTDVKLFFKIPDKF

-922 NEKKLYFVI
+922 DEKKLYFVI

-937 NYLNLRDSESIKIK
+937 NYLDLRDRESIKIK

-961 QDIAFD
+961 QDIKFD
-967 VAKKFRDFKAN
+967 VTKDFRNFKSKY
-978 NV
+978 V

>member
-22 FRGAKNVPSTF
+22 FRGAKNVPTTF
-33 SLQKVDLVD
+33 SMQKLDILD
-42 MSKDEL
+42 FSKDEL
-48 LGYGNNSDLPMEEI
+48 LGYGNNLDLSMEQI

-124 REGAYKSMQTTRD
+124 REGVYKSMQTTRD
-137 YFKREYEGITLKP
+137 YFKREYEGVTLKP

-163 FAESTNLEIMIINID
+163 FAQSTNLEIMIINID

-268 ICVVNNTLADDY
+268 ICVVNNNLVDDF

-286 LLSVDASSGYKA
+286 LLEVDSKNGYRA
-298 KLEVDLKKKDGT
+298 RLEVDFAKKDGKV
-310 TKRDTITVGPNTNLV
+310 KRDTVWVTPNTNLEV
-325 AKTGRDIYDGYIVAG
+325 KTGRSIYEGYVVAG

-351 FTNTESLMLGQSI
+351 FTNTEFLALGKAI

-369 SVKKREMIKITI
+369 LTRKSEMIKRTI
-381 EAHLDKERMYIQK
+381 EAHLDKERIYIKK

-402 FIDEVAKYRVYDNET
+402 FIDEVAKYRDYEAEDQK
-417 DSRGEYAKMF
+417 GIYAKMF
-427 EECYDELINLP
+427 EECYNELINQP
-438 RYKEVK
+438 RYAEVK
-444 DFYDVDAS
+444 EFFKTETE

-464 GKIKNTNGDTLDDYS
+464 GRIKNTNGDTIDDYS
-479 TYNAIMKDK
+479 TYNTIMKDK
-488 EDLLDFRP
+488 EWLLSFECP
-496 NSKLRYLRFIFSHSA
+496 LRFIFSHSA

-524 CTLIENRTT
+524 CTLIENRTV

-544 RLCVNQD
+544 RLCVDQT
-551 GERVDDKSINI
+551 GERIDDKNINI

-569 NFAEFADKLQK
+569 TFAEFADKLQK
-580 EIEEETGVKFGILD
+580 EIEDETGVKFGVLD
-594 IDMFVNISYTDEKK
+594 INMFVNITYTDENGEEK
-608 KEQKTSATDAR
+608 QTSSTDAR
-619 DILDFFRTKN
+619 GLIEHFRAKG
-629 YIDTKG
+629 YIDSDG
-635 KMKDTL
+635 KIKDTL
-641 KNDLKNGTID
+641 KNDLINGMVD

-657 RARDR
+657 RVKDK
-662 IVNQIEK
+662 IIKQIEN
-669 ADKKVVVMPSF
+669 ADKKVVVMPSY
-680 KQVNVKRK
+680 KQVTVKRK
-688 DEVFEEPEFQAIWNK
+688 DDVFEHNEFIELWNK

-710 RINMDKDK
+710 RINMSKDN
-718 LIEKCVKE
+718 LIDKCVKAISEMDE
-726 ITEMNEIPTI
+726 IGKT
-736 KIAKETAK
+736 KISKETVK
-744 INIHKS
+744 INIQKS
-750 GIDYTS
+750 GVDYTS
-756 QGARYEDVE
+756 QGTRFEE
-765 TEFLLPDLIR
+765 TENEILLPDVVGIL
-775 EISENCKLTRDTVC
+775 SKNCKLTRDTIGK
-789 QILLKSDRLQDFLNN
+789 ILLNSGRLQDFVNN
-804 PQRYIE
+804 PQRFIE
-810 EVTKIINYVRANE
+810 EVAKLINYVRANE

-828 TYTKQTGKSYSFV
+828 TYTKIPGKSYSFTEL
-841 DIFDIESNSE
+841 FDLENQTEITA
-851 VFAYLDK
+851 FLDK
-858 NAVKVEHSLYD
+858 NAVAVDHSIYD
-869 HIIYDNSGT
+869 YIIYDNSNV
-878 EKDFAQELDN
+878 ERNFALELDN
-888 DNEVKLFFKIPDKF
+888 DTQVKLFFKIPDKF
-902 KIPTPIGNYTPDW
+902 KIPTPIGSYNPDW
-915 AVYVETE
+915 AIYLDTE
-922 NEKKLYFVI
+922 DEKKLYLVI

-937 NYLNLRDSESIKIK
+937 DFMNLRDNESIRIQ
-951 CGKKHFEALG
+951 CGKKHFEALC
-961 QDIAFD
+961 QNITFD
-967 VAKKFRDFKAN
+967 LVTNLKQIKEKL
-978 NV
+978 

>member
-8 QEFQEKAVMSVVDL
+8 QEFQDKAVMSVVDL
-22 FRGAKNVPSTF
+22 FRGAKNVPTTF
-33 SLQKVDLVD
+33 SMQKLDILD
-42 MSKDEL
+42 FSKDEL
-48 LGYGNNSDLPMEEI
+48 LGYGNSLDLSMEQI

-74 LPLTDLKEL
+74 LPLTELNEL

-137 YFKREYEGITLKP
+137 YFKCEYEGITLKP

-208 KPIIIIDEPQSVD
+208 NPIIIIDEPQSVD

-369 SVKKREMIKITI
+369 SVKKREMIKRTI

-402 FIDEVAKYRVYDNET
+402 FIDEVAKYRVYDNEE
-417 DSRGEYAKMF
+417 SNKGEYAKMF
-427 EECYDELINLP
+427 EECYEELINLP
-438 RYKEVK
+438 RYKEIK
-444 DFYDVDAS
+444 DFYNTDVS

-464 GKIKNTNGDTLDDYS
+464 GKIKNTREGKESQDDCDTYAL
-479 TYNAIMKDK
+479 IMKEK
-488 EDLLDFRP
+488 EKLLSFDCP
-496 NSKLRYLRFIFSHSA
+496 VRFIFSHSA

-524 CTLIENRTT
+524 CTLIENKTT

-551 GERVDDKSINI
+551 GERVDDKNINI

-569 NFAEFADKLQK
+569 NFSEFADKLQK
-580 EIEEETGVKFGILD
+580 EIEEETGIKFGILD
-594 IDMFVNISYTDEKK
+594 IDMFVNISYTDEQGQEKT
-608 KEQKTSATDAR
+608 TSATDAR
-619 DILDFFRTKN
+619 ELLDFFRTKN

-657 RARDR
+657 RAKDR
-662 IVNQIEK
+662 IVIQIEK
-669 ADKKVVVMPSF
+669 ADKKVVVMPAY
-680 KQVNVKRK
+680 KQVCVKRK
-688 DEVFEEPEFQAIWNK
+688 DNLFEEPEFQSIWNK

-718 LIEKCVKE
+718 LIEKCVKS
-726 ITEMNEIPTI
+726 ISEMPQIQKI
-736 KIAKETAK
+736 KIAKETVK
-744 INIHKS
+744 INIDKR

-756 QGARYEDVE
+756 QGAKFEEVDS
-765 TEFLLPDLIR
+765 EFLIPDIIR
-775 EISENCKLTRDTVC
+775 EISENCKLTRNTVG
-789 QILLKSDRLQDFLNN
+789 QIILKSNRLQDFVNN

-828 TYTKQTGKSYSFV
+828 TYTKQIGKSYSFV
-841 DIFDIESNSE
+841 DIFDLESNAE

-858 NAVKVEHSLYD
+858 NAIAVEHSLYD
-869 HIIYDNSGT
+869 HVVYDNSGI
-878 EKDFAQELDN
+878 ERDFATELDN
-888 DNEVKLFFKIPDKF
+888 DTDVKLFFKIPDKF

-922 NEKKLYFVI
+922 DEKKLYFVI

-937 NYLNLRDSESIKIK
+937 NYLDLRDRESIKIK

-961 QDIAFD
+961 QDIKFD
-967 VAKKFRDFKAN
+967 VTKDFRNFKSKY
-978 NV
+978 V